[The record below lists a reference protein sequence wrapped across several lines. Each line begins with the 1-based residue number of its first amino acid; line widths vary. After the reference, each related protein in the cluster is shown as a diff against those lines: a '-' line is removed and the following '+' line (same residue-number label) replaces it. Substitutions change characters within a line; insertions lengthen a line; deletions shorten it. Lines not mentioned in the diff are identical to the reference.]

1 VTGDRPDPATPEES
15 GRDDAD
21 TLDAAFDAIVA
32 GLELDTDPD
41 LGADADPDRPD
52 PGKPASARGP
62 GSFEELRA
70 WVDIHPDLLADE
82 PEEPEPAPDDDDEHF
97 VPPPPPPV
105 PRGDAVTRWAW
116 AAAVGAPLVFVLLAV
131 LSVDLT
137 GVLGVVLVG
146 AFAAGFVTLVLRMKD
161 GPRADD
167 RPDGGAV
174 V

>member
-1 VTGDRPDPATPEES
+1 MTEDRPDPAAPDEP
-15 GRDDAD
+15 GRDDPD
-21 TLDAAFDAIVA
+21 SLDAAFDAIVA
-32 GLELDTDPD
+32 GLELD
-41 LGADADPDRPD
+41 ADPNNDSADEKVEPARP
-52 PGKPASARGP
+52 PAARGP

-82 PEEPEPAPDDDDEHF
+82 DEEDDEPPGESDEHF

-116 AAAVGAPLVFVLLAV
+116 AAAVGAPAVFVLLAV
-131 LSVDLT
+131 LSFDLT
-137 GVLGVVLVG
+137 GMVGVLLVG
-146 AFAAGFVTLVLRMKD
+146 AFAAGFVTLVVRMKD

>member
-1 VTGDRPDPATPEES
+1 MTDDRADLPTPEEP
-15 GRDDAD
+15 GPEDPRQ
-21 TLDAAFDAIVA
+21 LDAAFDAIVA

-41 LGADADPDRPD
+41 TGATDEAEPA
-52 PGKPASARGP
+52 KPPAVRGP

-82 PEEPEPAPDDDDEHF
+82 PEEEEPPPDADEHF

-116 AAAVGAPLVFVLLAV
+116 GAAVGAPAVFVLLAV
-131 LSVDLT
+131 LSFDLT
-137 GVLGVVLVG
+137 GMVGVLLVG